1 MSARRRDERGAVAV
15 MVAAIAT
22 VLFAVGAVAVDMGN
36 VYHKRADLQTNVDLA
51 VLAAA
56 AKLPDQAA
64 ARAAAA
70 DYLAKNEVYGQV
82 TTDLTDSDPDN
93 GDLQFNVDGNPWK
106 VRLIAPDVHV
116 SWGMAAIMPGVGE
129 GVDVPAKAAAGV
141 GSPEGTTDMPFY
153 AVSGGCSYGFQTIS
167 DNSGGP
173 GGPPSVPLIPSTPT
187 SNDAQ
192 LTSLTPTSSEV
203 GVPIPS
209 LRIDGSNLT
218 GVTAVG
224 FTTAAGDHVEA
235 TGASL
240 AVTATQ
246 ITVTNVPTTVTS
258 QDDLWYVRV
267 FKDGMWSAADGN
279 ATSGVLRLTI
289 GVDKLYCEGSSSGNF
304 GSLQIGRNPS
314 VGSVNA
320 TLSWNVADGIQPYLA
335 LFPGAPFAPNE
346 CRTLPQRIP
355 VSNNQDAIQDGMNCV
370 WSDPGLPAN
379 GLEEGLITGIGGIE
393 GRLEEPPTR
402 PCFRAN
408 VTVLGHSINND
419 VLSCFFTNDSV
430 RVGDVT
436 TQTYTGPSGVISADI
451 YQSPRFFWVPLMRAD
466 PNGTKRL
473 SIQGFRPAFITDQP
487 ASGSRGSTGS
497 TTAYNGLELNGTK
510 VREMNVWFI
519 NPKALPESMVAEGE
533 PIPYV
538 GVGPRVINLVE

>member
-1 MSARRRDERGAVAV
+1 MVAV
-15 MVAAIAT
+15 MAT
-22 VLFAVGAVAVDMGN
+22 VLFAVGAVAIDMGN

-64 ARAAAA
+64 ARTTAT
-70 DYLAKNEVYGQV
+70 DYLDRNEVYGQV
-82 TTDLTDSDPDN
+82 ATDLSDSDPDN
-93 GDLQFNVDGNPWK
+93 GHIEFNVDGNPWK
-106 VRLIAPDVHV
+106 VRLTAPNVHV
-116 SWGMAAIMPGVGE
+116 SWGMASIMPGVGE
-129 GVDVPAKAAAGV
+129 GVDVPARAAAGV

-173 GGPPSVPLIPSTPT
+173 SGPPSIPLYPSTPT
-187 SNDAQ
+187 TNDAV
-192 LTSLTPTSSEV
+192 LTSLTPSSSEA
-203 GVPIPS
+203 GVAIPS
-209 LRIDGSNLT
+209 LRIDGSNLA

-224 FTTAAGDHVEA
+224 FTTAAGDHVEV

-240 AVTATQ
+240 GVTATQ
-246 ITVTNVPTTVTS
+246 VTVTGVPTTVTN

-267 FKDGMWSAADGN
+267 FKDGMWSAGDGN

-289 GVDKLYCEGSSSGNF
+289 GVEKLYCEGSSSGNF
-304 GSLQIGRNPS
+304 GSLRIGRNPD
-314 VGSVNA
+314 VGGPNE

-346 CRTLPQRIP
+346 CRNLAQRIP
-355 VSNNQDAIQDGMNCV
+355 VSNDEDAIQDGMNCV

-379 GLEEGLITGIGGIE
+379 GLEEGLITGIGGVE
-393 GRLEEPPTR
+393 GRLEEPSTSPCGR
-402 PCFRAN
+402 PN
-408 VTVLGHSINND
+408 VSVLEQSINND
-419 VLSCFFTNDSV
+419 VLSCFFTDDSV
-430 RVGDVT
+430 RVGDVAK
-436 TQTYTGPSGVISADI
+436 QAYSGPTGAISADI
-451 YQSPRFFWVPLMRAD
+451 YESPRFFWVPLMRTD

-487 ASGSRGSTGS
+487 ASGSRGSPG
-497 TTAYNGLELNGTK
+497 TTSPYNGLELNGTK
-510 VREMNVWFI
+510 VREMNVWLI

-533 PIPYV
+533 PIPYI
-538 GVGPRVINLVE
+538 GVGPKVINLVE